1 MVLPATG
8 HPLKNKHIGDH
19 SGLNEMGW
27 PHLHHC
33 HNCKVIEKLDGIKG
47 GGGNRGMILSLF
59 WRG

>member
-8 HPLKNKHIGDH
+8 HPLKNKHISDH

-47 GGGNRGMILSLF
+47 GGGVTEE
-59 WRG
+59 